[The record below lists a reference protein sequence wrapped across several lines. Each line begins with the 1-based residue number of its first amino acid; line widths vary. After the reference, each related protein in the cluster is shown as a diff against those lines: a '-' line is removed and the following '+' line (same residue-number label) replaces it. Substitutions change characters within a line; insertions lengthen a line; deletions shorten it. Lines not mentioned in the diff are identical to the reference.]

1 MINAETGPK
10 KVTTRPAERSSVVLE
25 VEFPADEVQRSVA
38 ESVRHLARSTR
49 VAGFRPGKAPRA
61 LIERALGVQRDDP
74 DAPNPIYDD
83 AKEHL
88 FETSVLEAAREQD
101 LDLLAVPAPEWLT
114 FSEAAGASYRV
125 VLPVRPEVKVG
136 AYTDYP
142 FGITID
148 EIGDADADK
157 VIEQLRDQQASLVPV
172 EDRGA
177 ATEDYAVIRFAGSR
191 DGVAIEGA
199 QAERM
204 PLIIGRERFVP
215 GFEDQLMGLKEG
227 ESKSFSLTFPAD
239 YGEAE
244 LAGQPVDF
252 EVTLLELRSKR
263 LPEANDDFARSL
275 GAYDD
280 LAALR
285 TEIRARL
292 ERNALDRARH
302 VFADRIIEFAV
313 ANATLELPDMLVER
327 ELEVMLD
334 ELRVRLAEQG
344 IAYDEYLRVTERDE
358 PKLLAEFKPDAER
371 RVKTLLV
378 LSEIAQKENVEVSD
392 AELEAEVERSRE
404 RYSGNPKLVAYLE
417 SARGKT
423 YTRSLLRRAKLVE
436 LLVDRWID
444 QHPEFKNVQHL
455 HDDAPQHTGEQPP
468 SGGSPESRSR
478 GRRASAETEPVQE
491 SPERGNS

>member
-61 LIERALGVQRDDP
+61 LIERSLGINRDDP
-74 DAPNPIYDD
+74 AAPDPLYDD

-88 FETSVLEAAREQD
+88 FETSVLEAAREQN

-114 FSEAAGASYRV
+114 FSEAGGASYRV
-125 VLPVRPEVKVG
+125 VLPLRPEVKLG

-148 EIGDADADK
+148 DITDADVDK
-157 VIEQLRDQQASLVPV
+157 VVDQLRDQQASLVPV
-172 EDRGA
+172 EGRGA
-177 ATEDYAVIRFAGSR
+177 QTEDYAVIKFNGSR
-191 DGVAIEGA
+191 DGTAIEGA

-204 PLIIGRERFVP
+204 PLILGRERFVP
-215 GFEDQLMGLKEG
+215 GFEDQIVGLSEG
-227 ESKSFSLTFPAD
+227 EGKSFTITFPED
-239 YGEAE
+239 YPEAE
-244 LAGQPVDF
+244 LAGKPVDF
-252 EVTLLELRSKR
+252 EVTLLELRAKKM
-263 LPEANDDFARSL
+263 PDADDDFARSL
-275 GAYDD
+275 GSYAD
-280 LAALR
+280 LAALK

-292 ERNALDRARH
+292 ERNSLDRARH
-302 VFADRIIEFAV
+302 VFSDRIIEFAV
-313 ANATLELPDMLVER
+313 ANATLELPDLLIER
-327 ELEVMLD
+327 ELEIMLD

-358 PKLLAEFKPDAER
+358 AKVLEEFKPDAER

-378 LSEIAQKENVEVSD
+378 LSEIAAKEDVEITD
-392 AELEAEVERSRE
+392 AELDEEVERSRE
-404 RYSGNPKLVAYLE
+404 RYADNPKLAAYLE

-436 LLVDRWID
+436 TLVDRWID

-455 HDDAPQHTGEQPP
+455 HDDGSHEGHSHAGHTHD
-468 SGGSPESRSR
+468 PE
-478 GRRASAETEPVQE
+478 EDTH
-491 SPERGNS
+491 